1 MGGTI
6 VGIDVG
12 TTKICALIAE
22 PDPEGTPH
30 EGTLRIIGLGIVPS
44 AGLHKGIV
52 VNVDEATSAIASAV
66 EEAERLSGQ
75 TVERAY
81 VGVSGEHI
89 TSLNSRG
96 TIPIGYG
103 NAPITTND
111 VRRAIEAAQTI
122 AIPHNRR
129 MVHVIP
135 RAYIVDGQDGV
146 RDPVGMQAFRLEVE
160 VHIVTAAVA
169 SLHNLVRCVERAGI
183 EVIDLVLQSMASA
196 EAVLTSAERQMG
208 VVLADIGG
216 GTTDIAVFHDG
227 TIVHTAALPVAG
239 HQLTN
244 DLAVVLRTPLQ
255 TAELTKVRYGHS
267 IPEHLNGAAAVDVT
281 GFGDEGEQM
290 VPREYIARVLQARA
304 IEILH
309 LIEQEMKRSGYDGLL
324 PAGVVLCGGSTELPG
339 LKELARHSLEA
350 PVRVGLPDGVTGLSD
365 AVRGPA
371 YATSVGLPLWG
382 LRHGE
387 AARIRSNGHRP
398 GAENALGRFLGWVR
412 RAFFPERLE
421 D

>member
-1 MGGTI
+1 MDGII

-12 TTKICALIAE
+12 TTKVCTLVGQ
-22 PDPEGTPH
+22 PDPDGAV
-30 EGTLRIIGLGIVPS
+30 RIIGLGIVPS

-52 VNVDEATSAIASAV
+52 VNVEEATAAIAASV
-66 EEAERLSGQ
+66 EEAEKVSGR
-75 TVERAY
+75 TIERAY
-81 VGVSGEHI
+81 VGVTGEHI
-89 TSLNSRG
+89 NSMNSRG

-103 NAPITTND
+103 NQPITTED
-111 VRRAIEAAQTI
+111 VTRAIEAAQTI

-183 EVIDLVLQSMASA
+183 EVIDLVLEPMASA
-196 EAVLTSAERQMG
+196 EAVLSSAERQMG

-227 TIVHTAALPVAG
+227 TVVHTAALPVAG

-244 DLAVVLRTPLQ
+244 DLAVVLRTPLE
-255 TAELTKVRYGHS
+255 TAELIKTRYGHV
-267 IPEHLNGAAAVDVT
+267 IPAKLNGTDPIDVA
-281 GFGDEGEQM
+281 GFGDEGSHM
-290 VPREYIARVLQARA
+290 VPREYIAQVLEARVA
-304 IEILH
+304 EILR
-309 LIEQEMKRSGYDGLL
+309 LVDREMKRSGYDGLL

-339 LKELARHSLEA
+339 FKELARRVLEV
-350 PVRVGLPDGVTGLSD
+350 PVRVGTPQGMTGLRD
-365 AVRGPA
+365 AVNRPA
-371 YATSVGLPLWG
+371 YATAVGLLLWG

-387 AARIRSNGHRP
+387 DIAIHTNGHRP
-398 GAENALGRFLGWVR
+398 GANHTLGRFLEWVR
-412 RAFFPERLE
+412 RAFFPQRVER
-421 D
+421 

>member
-1 MGGTI
+1 MDGAI

-12 TTKICALIAE
+12 TTKVCTLIGE
-22 PDPEGTPH
+22 PDPDGAA
-30 EGTLRIIGLGIVPS
+30 RIVGLGIVPS

-52 VNVDEATSAIASAV
+52 VNVEEATAAIAASV
-66 EEAERLSGQ
+66 EEAEKISGK
-75 TVERAY
+75 TIARAY
-81 VGVSGEHI
+81 VGVTGEHI
-89 TSLNSRG
+89 SSMNSRG

-103 NAPITTND
+103 NQPIATDD
-111 VRRAIEAAQTI
+111 VKRAIEAAQAI

-135 RAYIVDGQDGV
+135 RAYIVDGQDGI

-183 EVIDLVLQSMASA
+183 EVVDLVLEPMASA
-196 EAVLTSAERQMG
+196 EAVLSSPERQMG

-244 DLAVVLRTPLQ
+244 DLAVVLRTPME
-255 TAELTKVRYGHS
+255 TAELIKIKYGDV
-267 IPEHLNGAAAVDVT
+267 IPSRLDGAEPVDVS
-281 GFGDEGEQM
+281 GFGDEGPHM
-290 VPREYIARVLQARA
+290 VPREYVARVLEARVY
-304 IEILH
+304 EMLH
-309 LIEQEMKRSGYDGLL
+309 LIDRETKRSGYNGLL
-324 PAGVVLCGGSTELPG
+324 PAGLVLCGGSTELSG
-339 LKELARHSLEA
+339 LKDLARNTLDV
-350 PVRVGLPDGVTGLSD
+350 PVRIGTPQGVTGLSD
-365 AVRGPA
+365 AVDGPA
-371 YATSVGLPLWG
+371 YATGAGLLLWG

-387 AARIRSNGHRP
+387 DVMIHRNGHRP
-398 GAENALGRFLGWVR
+398 SANNALGRFIGWVR
-412 RAFFPERLE
+412 SAFFPQRVEG
-421 D
+421 